1 MLTKNKPQPEE
12 LKYEPVRIGIDP
24 KYAMVGK
31 LRNLQNR
38 LDRIESY
45 LDEVLVKIDYLY
57 VKLKD

>member
-12 LKYEPVRIGIDP
+12 LKYEPVRVGIDP

-38 LDRIESY
+38 LDRIES
-45 LDEVLVKIDYLY
+45 
-57 VKLKD
+57 